1 MTAQWITFG
10 KQAFSNYLIK
20 IQPAVSLRYDLKT
33 SDVFSLGKFFSWP
46 PVRLKW
52 ICQTFSW
59 IQKHVK
65 KKIETVNEWT
75 FES

>member
-33 SDVFSLGKFFSWP
+33 NDVSSGLLWDYNEFVKHILEYQS
-46 PVRLKW
+46 VLKKR
-52 ICQTFSW
+52 I
-59 IQKHVK
+59 
-65 KKIETVNEWT
+65 
-75 FES
+75 